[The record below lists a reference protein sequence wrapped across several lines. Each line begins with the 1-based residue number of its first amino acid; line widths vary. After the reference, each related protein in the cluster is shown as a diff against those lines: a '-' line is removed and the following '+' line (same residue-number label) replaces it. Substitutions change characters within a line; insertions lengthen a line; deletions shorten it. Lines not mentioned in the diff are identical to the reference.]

1 MKLNYLKVAQNKQ
14 TILDEVD
21 EGKFKIDLSDYIIH
35 LKSFIDK
42 NTCKNI
48 AEELRN
54 LKGADKSSQYSDG
67 LGNDEADSF
76 FDPQL
81 ESLEKVKE
89 SIFKD
94 AIQEYA
100 NRVRAF
106 NWAYHEHKR
115 FRYSEMIVRRYHPNS
130 ELSYHHDDIILEVF
144 PQWFPRRQ
152 NILTA
157 NIYFNDTSEYEGG
170 DLHFPCVDK
179 SFKPSVGDVVLF
191 PSNWMFYHK
200 VTKITSG
207 HRYAGTLWFFYGSDR
222 DIKKRSD
229 HDKYFAK

>member
-1 MKLNYLKVAQNKQ
+1 MMLNYLKIAQNKD
-14 TILDEVD
+14 TIISEVKD
-21 EGKFKIDLSDYIIH
+21 GKFKIDLSDHIIH
-35 LKSFIDK
+35 LKSFINKDV
-42 NTCKNI
+42 CDSVV
-48 AEELRN
+48 EELKN
-54 LKGADKSSQYSDG
+54 LKGAEKSSQYTDG

-81 ESLEKVKE
+81 ESLKKIKAK
-89 SIFKD
+89 IFD
-94 AIQEYA
+94 GAIQEYA
-100 NRVRAF
+100 NRVRSF
-106 NWAYHEHKR
+106 NWAYHQHKR

-130 ELSYHHDDIILEVF
+130 EFSYHHDDIIIEVF

-179 SFKPSVGDVVLF
+179 TFQPNVGDVILF
-191 PSNWMFYHK
+191 PSNWIFYHK

-207 HRYAGTLWFFYGSDR
+207 QRYAGTLWFFYGSDKT
-222 DIKKRSD
+222 IQKHTN